1 MQTASFRIANLLLL
15 LTAHPSG
22 AHEFTP
28 GFQWGSCNSIFSFM
42 CLFCRSLFVLLY
54 FFFWPLCC
62 LFFYDSDYHFG
73 IFKLFSVYSFLN
85 SVQNVLL
92 LNGFT
97 LHLFHNVVQFLSMK
111 IVWYSSVR
119 LRMLNA
125 TFNNISVISWR
136 SVLFVEETEVPGE
149 NHRPASSH

>member
-1 MQTASFRIANLLLL
+1 MYHFKALSVFAMTVISGVRVTRFLVLCVCFVDRCLSFC
-15 LTAHPSG
+15 T
-22 AHEFTP
+22 
-28 GFQWGSCNSIFSFM
+28 FSFGH
-42 CLFCRSLFVLLY
+42 CVVCSFT
-54 FFFWPLCC
+54 
-62 LFFYDSDYHFG
+62 DSDYHFG

-85 SVQNVLL
+85 SVQNFLL

-97 LHLFHNVVQFLSMK
+97 PHLFHNAVYFVSMK
-111 IVWYSSVR
+111 ILWYSSVR
-119 LRMLNA
+119 LRMFNA